1 MDWTTAA
8 AFYGVIASWIAFA
21 VVLRRPQSKTKQ
33 AEKKRSS
40 ASYWGMLLEG
50 VGYAIVWIFPR
61 HYFSPIV
68 PMPKPAEIA
77 VAVVTVLISAA
88 SVWLC
93 AAAVRTLGKQWTYR
107 ARVIEG
113 HELITTGPYS
123 LVRNPIYLGM
133 FGMLLAQGL
142 AVGRWPVLLVAI
154 ATFLAGTAIRIRTE
168 EQLLREAFGLAFDS
182 YARRVPAFL
191 PKLFL

>member
-1 MDWTTAA
+1 
-8 AFYGVIASWIAFA
+8 
-21 VVLRRPQSKTKQ
+21 
-33 AEKKRSS
+33 
-40 ASYWGMLLEG
+40 
-50 VGYAIVWIFPR
+50 
-61 HYFSPIV
+61 
-68 PMPKPAEIA
+68 MPKPAEVA

-93 AAAVRTLGKQWTYR
+93 GAAVRTLGKQWTYR

-142 AVGRWPVLLVAI
+142 AVGRWPVLLVAMAI
-154 ATFLAGTAIRIRTE
+154 FLVGTVIRIRTE
-168 EQLLREAFGLAFDS
+168 EHLLREAFGLTFDG